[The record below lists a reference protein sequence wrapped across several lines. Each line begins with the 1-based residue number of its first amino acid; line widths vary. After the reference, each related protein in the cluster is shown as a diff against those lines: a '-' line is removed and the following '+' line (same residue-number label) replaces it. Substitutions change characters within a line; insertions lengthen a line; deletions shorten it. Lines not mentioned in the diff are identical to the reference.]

1 MVYPPRRITPSSRP
15 PYARSP
21 QSHPHTR
28 AHRPGRRR
36 RDARRLPPHR
46 LPPRSQPDHPAAG
59 AGARRARSGAAAA
72 GRRGDGGAEWNGG
85 RGRRWGAAGGG
96 RARLKAPRRIR
107 IRSEKKWKK
116 NSAQYAY
123 ARVSGGA
130 VRLPWPHVLR
140 VSTAPVPGGLY
151 AGTVG
156 AGRQYIAGP
165 RGVASEASTL
175 RVLGGRGASTLR
187 VGAQAPRQ
195 SHGRRGW
202 VGLGGSRHPVTHR
215 GSRAPRP
222 TARCPRLP
230 TVGRPGSVHSFSGI
244 FRHLGAL
251 GRAPDTLSREAGGR
265 GPARASSG
273 IFALCGC
280 KGVILSFLSSLPVKL
295 RGPPSVGTPC
305 CDGRAG
311 TCHLGRR
318 QEFAWQNCIVL
329 LGDTSHKCVFGLLPW
344 LLPRYPE

>member
-187 VGAQAPRQ
+187 VWGPGSPPVARAP
-195 SHGRRGW
+195 
-202 VGLGGSRHPVTHR
+202 GLGRTRGLPSPRDSPWVT
-215 GSRAPRP
+215 GAPADCPLPAAADRWP
-222 TARCPRLP
+222 PRLRTQLFRDISP
-230 TVGRPGSVHSFSGI
+230 PGCPWPGPRHTLTRGGRTRPRSSFIRHLCPVWVQGCNTLLSLFLASQAAWPALCRYSVLRWAGWNVPSWKAPGVCLAKLHCVVGRHFSQM
-244 FRHLGAL
+244 RLRL
-251 GRAPDTLSREAGGR
+251 
-265 GPARASSG
+265 ASM
-273 IFALCGC
+273 AA
-280 KGVILSFLSSLPVKL
+280 
-295 RGPPSVGTPC
+295 T
-305 CDGRAG
+305 
-311 TCHLGRR
+311 
-318 QEFAWQNCIVL
+318 
-329 LGDTSHKCVFGLLPW
+329 
-344 LLPRYPE
+344 